1 MLAAMVAGVGIMMGG
16 NTLSG
21 VIAESTTVSDTQSGR
36 NNVAD
41 SISDIIQEMKN
52 GDRSRTK
59 SLAEAYRYGRGVE
72 KSMLNAMICYQ
83 MAEVD
88 FESMVKKTYE
98 ENPDDEFAC
107 MFTLMNMYDRHYKE
121 DAGMLLS
128 EISDPVPAWATMMR
142 KILDYKGDD
151 INGYIL
157 SLVGPDSSG
166 DECFVAFG
174 CILSNNKTSNVSK
187 SMLELAD
194 ALAGKVP
201 YFYNMTAQIKL
212 DEYKGNPARKRLL
225 TEALMDYRKANDA
238 GFLSPRSARRILE
251 NDFRKSVDVTAVFSP
266 EELEQLKRLGASTS
280 SESDNS
286 EATEAASAEEVV
298 ELIDSVTI
306 EEAFNLIATL
316 DGFMEVRNVDDF
328 FNFPEEIGKPTMI
341 LHANTEH
348 RDEILWF
355 MDRLPEGSMVYD
367 DTDEQGKFD
376 RLYFDPV
383 SNNLLYVHVGLNV
396 NDTALVLIQGGNRTD
411 IDKFIVELNAQ

>member
-1 MLAAMVAGVGIMMGG
+1 MLAAMAAGVGIVMGG
-16 NTLSG
+16 NTLCG
-21 VIAESTTVSDTQSGR
+21 IMIESNTVSVTQSGT

-41 SISDIIQEMKN
+41 SIADIIQEMKN

-88 FESMVKKTYE
+88 FESMIKKTYE
-98 ENPDDEFAC
+98 ENPDDEFAS

-157 SLVGPDSSG
+157 SLVGPESSG

-174 CILSNNKTSNVSK
+174 CILSNNKTSNDSK
-187 SMLELAD
+187 PMLELAN

-225 TEALMDYRKANDA
+225 TEVLMDYKKANDA

-251 NDFRKSVDVTAVFSP
+251 NDFRKSIDVTAVFSP

-280 SESDNS
+280 SGSDNS

-306 EEAFNLIATL
+306 EEAFNLIGTL
-316 DGFMEVRNVDDF
+316 DGFMEVKNVGDF

-341 LHANTEH
+341 LHVNSEH

-376 RLYFDPV
+376 RMFLDGD
-383 SNNLLYVHVGLNV
+383 NNDLLYVHVGLNG
-396 NDTALVLIQGGNRTD
+396 NDTALVLIQGGNRRD
-411 IDKFIVELNAQ
+411 IDKFIEELNGQ